1 MINSL
6 FLGLLF
12 AQQVRAGTAA
22 QTPVIPPAI
31 VVSAV
36 AYQPDG
42 GLNTSATAV
51 AMGAPTVVHVFG
63 RRSVCETAVSGGP
76 EPRDAG
82 FGWRLTSQTVS
93 VTESV
98 VTVSI
103 DWRRV
108 WDRGQK
114 IVNGPAGTVQL
125 RLHAGDRIPL
135 DHIQN
140 PSQTDGCRAVG
151 MGLEIGLARTA
162 PAPPPIDS
170 ALLPLGATA
179 GGTSALDA
187 DLWLVET
194 TPSGVERTNHQ
205 KVRLDTTGGSFGF
218 APMKVAGDRG
228 EVAVEILGS
237 FRRYRAPVGGEY
249 LFVSLVRAISG
260 ETLPQGGMRGGT
272 ATVFALPGPAE
283 VVSLEIPSPAP
294 DTILPGGGGFRN
306 GGPRVG
312 GAGGR
317 SGPAGSG
324 STPGASRPPGGID
337 PALALNRASGAVQ
350 GNPRGGGPG
359 NRGAGPP
366 LPIAP
371 AGPAAEILK
380 GYAFSLRLKLTPVPG
395 M

>member
-6 FLGLLF
+6 FLGLLLM
-12 AQQVRAGTAA
+12 QQLDAGTPA
-22 QTPVIPPAI
+22 QTPAMPPAI

-114 IVNGPAGTVQL
+114 IPNGPAGTVQL
-125 RLHAGDRIPL
+125 RLHPGDRIPL

-140 PSQTDGCRAVG
+140 PSQTDVCRAVG

-162 PAPPPIDS
+162 PAPPPINS

-179 GGTSALDA
+179 GGASTLDA

-205 KVRLDTTGGSFGF
+205 KVRLDATGGSFGF
-218 APMKVAGDRG
+218 APMKVSGDRG
-228 EVAVEILGS
+228 DVAVEILGS

-272 ATVFALPGPAE
+272 ATVFALPGPTE
-283 VVSLEIPSPAP
+283 VISLEIPPPNSLPA
-294 DTILPGGGGFRN
+294 GVGGFRR

-317 SGPAGSG
+317 GAPGSG
-324 STPGASRPPGGID
+324 SDGNAAGAPPMFD
-337 PALALNRASGAVQ
+337 PALAVNRAGGGGIQGA
-350 GNPRGGGPG
+350 PRTGGPG
-359 NRGAGPP
+359 NRGAGTLPP
-366 LPIAP
+366 LPTT
-371 AGPAAEILK
+371 GPAAEILK
-380 GYAFSLRLKLTPVPG
+380 GYAFSLRLKLTPVAG